1 MKNGC
6 PTVKCIILLL
16 LLASALGFNF
26 IPQRAAGVRGKPYP
40 KSPFAHKVSRD
51 VVDKARAVAPTA
63 QIPVIVQLN
72 DKANSSFES
81 EVARKSGQLKATL
94 REFNTRVIDLPAK
107 AVDDLAARTDVDFIS
122 LDRQNI
128 SFGHV
133 TTTTGA
139 EAARLTTA
147 SNSTGLDGTGIGIA
161 VLDSGIDANHTS
173 FLDRRGRSRVIVSLD
188 FTGEGRVD
196 DPFGHGTHLA
206 SIAAG
211 NGRIAN
217 AQFTGIASN
226 ASLINLRVLNS
237 SGSGRVS
244 SVLAALDWVLA
255 NRNTYNIRVVNMSLG
270 APAVDSY
277 AYDPVCRAVRKLV
290 DAGIV
295 VVAAVGNN
303 GVNSGGTKVYGQ
315 VHSPGIEPS
324 AITVGASNSFG
335 TDERNDDGVATYS
348 SRGPTRSSYLDSSG
362 VRHYDHLIKPD
373 VVAPGNK
380 IIEAA
385 SRNNYLLT
393 HNPWLDAGVS
403 KVEGRR
409 MMYLNGS
416 SVATPVVTG

>member
-1 MKNGC
+1 MKYGC
-6 PTVKCIILLL
+6 PTVKYMIFLL
-16 LLASALGFNF
+16 LLACAVSFNY
-26 IPQRAAGVRGKPYP
+26 IPQHASGVRGKPYP

-51 VVDKARAVAPTA
+51 VVDKARTVPPTA

-72 DKANSSFES
+72 DKANPSFEVD
-81 EVARKSGQLKATL
+81 VAKKSGQLKATL
-94 REFNTRVIDLPAK
+94 RHFNARVVDLPAK
-107 AVDDLAARTDVDFIS
+107 MVDELAARPDVDFIS

-133 TTTTGA
+133 SATTGA
-139 EAARLTTA
+139 DAARLTSVA
-147 SNSTGLDGTGIGIA
+147 NPTGLDGTGIGIA

-173 FLDRRGRSRVIVSLD
+173 FLDRRGRSRVIVSHD
-188 FTGEGRVD
+188 FTGENRAD
-196 DPFGHGTHLA
+196 DPFGHGTHVA

-226 ASLINLRVLNS
+226 ANLINLRVLNS
-237 SGSGRVS
+237 SGSGKVS
-244 SVLAALDWVLA
+244 SVLTALDWVLA
-255 NRNTYNIRVVNMSLG
+255 NRLTYNIKVVNMSLG

-277 AYDPVCRAVRKLV
+277 VYDPVCRAVRKLV

-303 GVNSGGTKVYGQ
+303 GVDANGKKVYGQ

-324 AITVGASNSFG
+324 AITVGAANTFG
-335 TDERNDDGVATYS
+335 TDERKDDGVATYS

-373 VVAPGNK
+373 MVAPGNK
-380 IIEAA
+380 IIDAA
-385 SRNNYLLT
+385 SPNNYLVT

-403 KVEGRR
+403 K
-409 MMYLNGS
+409 
-416 SVATPVVTG
+416 TD